1 MQGLLLQ
8 MLEGTVTS
16 LQIFFLT
23 LLFSLPLGFVVAK
36 GRMASFAPIRW
47 ITDLYIQ
54 IMRGTPLILQLIF
67 VYFAPFYVFG
77 TSYDRFTA
85 CIVAFVINYSAYFSE
100 IYRSGLQSIDRG
112 QHEAAKVL
120 GFSKAYTFFHI
131 ILPQVVKRI
140 LPALGNE
147 VITLVKDTA
156 LAQTIGVAELFRVAQ
171 TASSRE
177 FSTVP
182 IFIAGI
188 FYFIMN
194 YIVSR
199 LFAIGEKKLEYYR

>member
-1 MQGLLLQ
+1 MAPLLLQ

-36 GRMASFAPIRW
+36 GKMTSIRPVRW

-67 VYFAPFYVFG
+67 FYFAPFYLLG
-77 TSYDRFTA
+77 LSYDRFTA
-85 CIVAFVINYSAYFSE
+85 CIVAFVVNYSAYFAE
-100 IYRSGLQSIDRG
+100 IYRTGLQAVPRG
-112 QHEAAKVL
+112 QWEAGKVL
-120 GFSKAYTFFHI
+120 GFSRVYTFFHI
-131 ILPQVVKRI
+131 ILPQVVKTI
-140 LPALGNE
+140 MPSLGNE

-156 LAQTIGVAELFRVAQ
+156 LAQTIGVSELFRVAQ

-182 IFIAGI
+182 IFIAGL
-188 FYFIMN
+188 FYFVMN

-199 LFAIGEKKLEYYR
+199 LFALAEKKLDYYR